1 MRNFWDQ
8 TGDEWMK
15 GTLIGKPAAVFT
27 STATQ
32 HGGQE
37 TTIISTMLTLLHHGC
52 ILVGF
57 PYSFKE
63 QMTLEEITGS
73 SPYGVSTIAGTQG
86 ERMPSGNELK
96 MARDFGKHLTTFAKK
111 LAS

>member
-1 MRNFWDQ
+1 M
-8 TGDEWMK
+8 E
-15 GTLIGKPAAVFT
+15 GTFIGKPAAVIA
-27 STATQ
+27 SSNTQ

-52 ILVGF
+52 VVVGF

-63 QMTLEEITGS
+63 QMTLEEITGG

-86 ERMPSGNELK
+86 ERMPSTNELK
-96 MARDFGKHLTTFAKK
+96 MAKDLGRYLTRIARK
-111 LAS
+111 LIS

>member
-1 MRNFWDQ
+1 MCKTCGCTPCGCGRD
-8 TGDEWMK
+8 
-15 GTLIGKPAAVFT
+15 IGKPAVVIT

-52 ILVGF
+52 VVVGF

-63 QMTLEEITGS
+63 QMTLEEITGG
-73 SPYGVSTIAGTQG
+73 SPYGVSAIAGTQG
-86 ERMPSGNELK
+86 ERMSSTNELK
-96 MARDFGKHLTTFAKK
+96 MAKDLGKRLTQIAKK
-111 LAS
+111 LAL